1 MNPDEIDTLYQYK
14 TPFIGK
20 CDHCGE
26 TDITIFF
33 ETPNGA
39 QLCNNC
45 TKQIF
50 DTLRERGLGFEVIE
64 ELENDPDRNT
74 PAGDAEASETGLQ
87 DIVTKIVPAQY
98 RGQMNPTIVQFEYEQ
113 INWEA
118 VDETDTIGDD
128 HLVAWG
134 GRPGAY
140 EEVSALEFEAVQA
153 YFDSSL
159 TDANV
164 VFLTDDGPY
173 VYEFVSDQVDEE
185 TLAGEVLR
193 VLANRSRAGIIDG
206 LQPKEETGP
215 PIDGL
220 YEHLEFHDDIEAFDI
235 TQRDEELVCE
245 VVLRQNRNSESVLQ
259 EVRMVDGIQYPKPDV
274 VEIVEELE

>member
-1 MNPDEIDTLYQYK
+1 MNPDK
-14 TPFIGK
+14 
-20 CDHCGE
+20 
-26 TDITIFF
+26 F
-33 ETPNGA
+33 ET
-39 QLCNNC
+39 
-45 TKQIF
+45 
-50 DTLRERGLGFEVIE
+50 E
-64 ELENDPDRNT
+64 
-74 PAGDAEASETGLQ
+74 LQ
-87 DIVTKIVPAQY
+87 DLVTEVVPAQY
-98 RGQMNPTIVQFEYEQ
+98 RGRMNPTIVDFEYEQ
-113 INWEA
+113 LNWEA
-118 VDETDTIGDD
+118 VDETDTVGDD

-140 EEVSALEFEAVQA
+140 EEVSAIGFEAVQA

-159 TDANV
+159 SDANV

-173 VYEFVSDQVDEE
+173 IYEFVSDQMDEK
-185 TLAGEVLR
+185 TLASEVLR
-193 VLANRSRAGIIDG
+193 VLANRSRAGIIEG

-245 VVLRQNRNSESVLQ
+245 VVLRQNRNSESVLE
-259 EVRMVDGIQYPKPDV
+259 EVRTVDGIQYPKPDV